1 MLQPLLSK
9 GMCDKM
15 SGTLGAIRRQQEQL
29 EKQRKKIIQE
39 SNKAKSL
46 EKNREA
52 IIAEIC
58 KTFGWTELDDFAKDM
73 IDNAFKGKFVDIKKL
88 KKDLAEWKEN
98 KNQEISSS

>member
-1 MLQPLLSK
+1 
-9 GMCDKM
+9 M